1 MTLVDLIEVGGSLLI
16 ISAFAAAQTGRLS
29 PHSVRYLLLNIVGSA
44 VLAVIA
50 LLHQSWGFLLLEGS
64 WAIISTISLVR
75 VARRADGTATGT
87 GPTGS
92 QRLDSPAH

>member
-1 MTLVDLIEVGGSLLI
+1 MTPVDLIEVGGSLLI
-16 ISAFAAAQTGRLS
+16 LSAFAAAQTHRLS

-64 WAIISTISLVR
+64 WAIISTVSLLR
-75 VARRADGTATGT
+75 MTRHDDRTAARTSGAQRAD
-87 GPTGS
+87 
-92 QRLDSPAH
+92 SPGR

>member
-1 MTLVDLIEVGGSLLI
+1 MTPVDLIEVGGSLLI
-16 ISAFAAAQTGRLS
+16 LSAFAATQTGRLS

-64 WAIISTISLVR
+64 WAIISTASLLR
-75 VARRADGTATGT
+75 MARRDDGAATGT
-87 GPTGS
+87 AGS
-92 QRLDSPAH
+92 QRPD